1 MMETGRHGFR
11 TIDWARLPETATCG
25 ETGGAVAR
33 VAAFDDVRV
42 RQVRYSPD
50 FRAGCWY
57 AKREVLLVLTGS
69 LVVELQ
75 DGSSVELEAGQG
87 CWVADGELPHRVTS
101 VDGAVAFLVD

>member
-1 MMETGRHGFR
+1 MEAGRLGFR
-11 TIDWARLPETATCG
+11 AIDWARLPETGTCG
-25 ETGGAVAR
+25 ETGSVVAR

-50 FRAGCWY
+50 FRAGCWC

-69 LVVELQ
+69 LTVEFQ

-87 CWVADGELPHRVTS
+87 CRVAEGELPHRVTS
-101 VDGAVAFLVD
+101 ADGAVAFLVD